1 MITIVFLSFHSEHH
15 IRRHL
20 LEIDIKFPIIVV
32 DNSLNFEFKKEIE
45 KQFKNVEVII
55 PRKNLGFAA
64 GMNLGIKSSKTNY
77 VFINS
82 PDVIISN
89 NSIEKLVDKISL
101 IDNFALLGPTYL
113 DESVNKNYHEL
124 KNSNTYKNLNLKEV
138 KWIDNNFI
146 INKSEINKIGF
157 FDEDFFM
164 YYENFDLCHR
174 ILENKKKMYVCSDIK
189 FVHQGTNSTDQ
200 KFTTEVQ
207 LSKSWHY
214 SWSKYFFFKK
224 HYGVLF
230 ALKKI
235 MPNFL
240 RSIKK
245 IFYYNIF
252 KRNKLEARL
261 AVAELAGITNAI
273 LSKPSNFRPFHN

>member
-20 LEIDIKFPIIVV
+20 LEIDVKFPIIVV

-45 KQFKNVEVII
+45 KQYKNVEVII

-89 NSIEKLVDKISL
+89 NSIEKLVNKISL

-124 KNSNTYKNLNLKEV
+124 KNSNSHKNLNLKEV

-189 FVHQGTNSTDQ
+189 FVHQGTKSTDQ

-224 HYGVLF
+224 HYGIFF

-240 RSIKK
+240 RGIKK

-252 KRNKLEARL
+252 NRNKLEARF
-261 AVAELAGITNAI
+261 AIAELAGITNAI
-273 LSKPSNFRPFHN
+273 LGKPSNFRPFQN

>member
-20 LEIDIKFPIIVV
+20 LEIDVKFPIIVV

-45 KQFKNVEVII
+45 EQYKNVEVII
-55 PRKNLGFAA
+55 PKKNLGFAA

-89 NSIEKLVDKISL
+89 NSIEKLVNKISL

-124 KNSNTYKNLNLKEV
+124 KNSNSHKNLNLKEV

-189 FVHQGTNSTDQ
+189 FVHQGTKSTDQ

-224 HYGVLF
+224 HYGILF

-252 KRNKLEARL
+252 NRNKSEARL
-261 AVAELAGITNAI
+261 AIAELAGITNAI
-273 LSKPSNFRPFHN
+273 LGKPSNFRPFQN

>member
-20 LEIDIKFPIIVV
+20 LEIDVKFPIIVV

-45 KQFKNVEVII
+45 EQYKNVEVII

-124 KNSNTYKNLNLKEV
+124 KNSNSYKNLNLKEV

-189 FVHQGTNSTDQ
+189 FIHQGTNSTDQ

-224 HYGVLF
+224 HYGILF

-235 MPNFL
+235 MPNFF

-252 KRNKLEARL
+252 NRKKLEARL
-261 AVAELAGITNAI
+261 AIAELGGITNAI
-273 LSKPSNFRPFHN
+273 LGKPSNFRPFQN

>member
-1 MITIVFLSFHSEHH
+1 MITIIFLSFHSEHH

-20 LEIDIKFPIIVV
+20 LEINIKFPIIVV

-45 KQFKNVEVII
+45 EQYKNVEVII
-55 PRKNLGFAA
+55 PRKNLGFSA

-124 KNSNTYKNLNLKEV
+124 KNSNSYKNLNLKEV

-146 INKSEINKIGF
+146 INKSEMNKIGF

-189 FVHQGTNSTDQ
+189 FIHQGTNSTDQ

-224 HYGVLF
+224 HYGILF

-245 IFYYNIF
+245 IFFYNIF
-252 KRNKLEARL
+252 NRNKSEARL
-261 AVAELAGITNAI
+261 AIAELAGITNAI
-273 LSKPSNFRPFHN
+273 LGKPSNFRPFQN

>member
-189 FVHQGTNSTDQ
+189 FIHQGTNSTDQ

-224 HYGVLF
+224 HYGIFF

-235 MPNFL
+235 MPNFF

-252 KRNKLEARL
+252 NRNKLEARL

>member
-45 KQFKNVEVII
+45 KQFKNVKVII

-124 KNSNTYKNLNLKEV
+124 KNSNSYKNLNLKEV

-200 KFTTEVQ
+200 KFATEVQ

-224 HYGVLF
+224 HYGILF

-240 RSIKK
+240 RSIRK

-252 KRNKLEARL
+252 NRNKLEARL

>member
-1 MITIVFLSFHSEHH
+1 MITIVFLSFHSENH

-20 LEIDIKFPIIVV
+20 KEINLKFPIIVV

-45 KQFKNVEVII
+45 EQYKNVEVII
-55 PRKNLGFAA
+55 PEKNLGFAA
-64 GMNLGIKSSKTNY
+64 GMNLGIKFSKTNY

-89 NSIEKLVDKISL
+89 NSIEKLVNKISL

-124 KNSNTYKNLNLKEV
+124 ENCNNYKNLNLKEV

-164 YYENFDLCHR
+164 YYENFDLCYR
-174 ILENKKKMYVCSDIK
+174 ILKNKKKMYVCSDIK
-189 FVHQGTNSTDQ
+189 FIHQGTNSTDQ
-200 KFTTEVQ
+200 KFSLEVQ

-224 HYGVLF
+224 HYGIFF

-235 MPNFL
+235 IPNFI

-245 IFYYNIF
+245 IFYYNILKKNKF
-252 KRNKLEARL
+252 KARL
-261 AVAELAGITNAI
+261 AAAELAGIINAI
-273 LSKPSNFRPFHN
+273 LCKPSNFRPFQN

>member
-45 KQFKNVEVII
+45 KQYKNVEVII

-89 NSIEKLVDKISL
+89 NSIEKLVNKISL

-124 KNSNTYKNLNLKEV
+124 KNSNSHKNLNLKEV

-189 FVHQGTNSTDQ
+189 FVHQGTKSTDQ

-224 HYGVLF
+224 HYGILF

-252 KRNKLEARL
+252 NRNKLEARF
-261 AVAELAGITNAI
+261 AIAELAGITNAI
-273 LSKPSNFRPFHN
+273 LGKPSNFRPFQN

>member
-15 IRRHL
+15 VRRHL
-20 LEIDIKFPIIVV
+20 LEIDVKFPIIVV

-45 KQFKNVEVII
+45 EQYKNVEVII

-124 KNSNTYKNLNLKEV
+124 KNSNSCKNLNLKEV

-189 FVHQGTNSTDQ
+189 FIHQGTNSTDQ

-224 HYGVLF
+224 HYGIFF

-235 MPNFL
+235 MPNFF

-252 KRNKLEARL
+252 NRKKLEARL
-261 AVAELAGITNAI
+261 AIAELGGITNAI
-273 LSKPSNFRPFHN
+273 LGKPSNFRPFQN

>member
-1 MITIVFLSFHSEHH
+1 M
-15 IRRHL
+15 
-20 LEIDIKFPIIVV
+20 EINLKFPIIVV

-45 KQFKNVEVII
+45 EQYKNVEVII
-55 PRKNLGFAA
+55 PEKNLGFAA
-64 GMNLGIKSSKTNY
+64 GMNLGIKFSKTNY

-89 NSIEKLVDKISL
+89 NSIEKLVNKISL

-124 KNSNTYKNLNLKEV
+124 ENCNNYKNLNIKEV

-164 YYENFDLCHR
+164 YYENFDLCYR
-174 ILENKKKMYVCSDIK
+174 IFKNKKKMYVCSDIK
-189 FVHQGTNSTDQ
+189 FIHQGTNSTDQ
-200 KFTTEVQ
+200 KFSLEVQ

-224 HYGVLF
+224 HYGIFF

-235 MPNFL
+235 IPNFI

-245 IFYYNIF
+245 IFYYNILKKNKF
-252 KRNKLEARL
+252 KARL
-261 AVAELAGITNAI
+261 AAAELAGIINAI
-273 LSKPSNFRPFHN
+273 LCKPSNFRPFQN

>member
-20 LEIDIKFPIIVV
+20 LEIDIKFPIIIV

-45 KQFKNVEVII
+45 EQYKNVEVII

-124 KNSNTYKNLNLKEV
+124 KNSNSYKNLNLKEV

-174 ILENKKKMYVCSDIK
+174 VLENQKKMYVCSDIK

-200 KFTTEVQ
+200 KFTSEVQ

-224 HYGVLF
+224 HYGIFF

-252 KRNKLEARL
+252 SRNKLEARL
-261 AVAELAGITNAI
+261 AIAELAGITNAI
-273 LSKPSNFRPFHN
+273 LGKPSNFRPFQN

>member
-124 KNSNTYKNLNLKEV
+124 KNSNSYKNLNLKEV

-174 ILENKKKMYVCSDIK
+174 ILKNKKKMYVCSDIK

-224 HYGVLF
+224 HYGILF

-252 KRNKLEARL
+252 NRNKLEARL

>member
-1 MITIVFLSFHSEHH
+1 MITIVFLSFHSENH

-20 LEIDIKFPIIVV
+20 KEINLKFPIIVV

-45 KQFKNVEVII
+45 EQYKNVEVII
-55 PRKNLGFAA
+55 PEKNLGFAA
-64 GMNLGIKSSKTNY
+64 GMNLGIKFSKTNY

-89 NSIEKLVDKISL
+89 NSIEKLVNKISL

-124 KNSNTYKNLNLKEV
+124 ENCNNYKNLNLKEV

-164 YYENFDLCHR
+164 YYENFDLCYR
-174 ILENKKKMYVCSDIK
+174 VLKNKKKMYVCSDIK
-189 FVHQGTNSTDQ
+189 FIHQGTNSTDQ
-200 KFTTEVQ
+200 KFSLEVQ

-224 HYGVLF
+224 HYGIFF

-235 MPNFL
+235 IPNFI

-245 IFYYNIF
+245 IFYYNILKKNKF
-252 KRNKLEARL
+252 KARL
-261 AVAELAGITNAI
+261 AAAELAGIINAI
-273 LSKPSNFRPFHN
+273 LCKPSNFRPFQN

>member
-1 MITIVFLSFHSEHH
+1 MITIIFLSFHSEHH

-20 LEIDIKFPIIVV
+20 LEINIKFPIIVV

-45 KQFKNVEVII
+45 EQYKNVEVII
-55 PRKNLGFAA
+55 PRKNLGFSA

-124 KNSNTYKNLNLKEV
+124 KNSNSYKNLNLKEV

-146 INKSEINKIGF
+146 INKSEMNKIGF

-174 ILENKKKMYVCSDIK
+174 ILENKKKMYVCSDVK

-200 KFTTEVQ
+200 KFTSEVQ

-224 HYGVLF
+224 HYGIFF

-252 KRNKLEARL
+252 NRNKLEARL
-261 AVAELAGITNAI
+261 AIAELVGIANAI
-273 LSKPSNFRPFHN
+273 LGKPSNFRPFQK

>member
-1 MITIVFLSFHSEHH
+1 MITIIFLSFHSEHH

-20 LEIDIKFPIIVV
+20 LEINIKFPIIVV

-45 KQFKNVEVII
+45 EQYKNVEVII
-55 PRKNLGFAA
+55 PRKNLGFSA

-124 KNSNTYKNLNLKEV
+124 KNSNSYKNLNLKEV

-200 KFTTEVQ
+200 KFTSEVQ

-224 HYGVLF
+224 HYGVFF

-245 IFYYNIF
+245 IFYYNIVN
-252 KRNKLEARL
+252 RDKLKLRL
-261 AVAELAGITNAI
+261 AIAELSGITNAI
-273 LSKPSNFRPFHN
+273 LGKPSNFRPFQN

>member
-45 KQFKNVEVII
+45 KQYKNVEVII

-89 NSIEKLVDKISL
+89 NSIEKLVNKISL

-124 KNSNTYKNLNLKEV
+124 KNSNSHKNLNLKEV

-189 FVHQGTNSTDQ
+189 FVHQGTKSTDQ

-224 HYGVLF
+224 HYGIFF

-252 KRNKLEARL
+252 NRNKLEARF
-261 AVAELAGITNAI
+261 AIAELAGITNAI
-273 LSKPSNFRPFHN
+273 LGKPSNFRPFQN

>member
-1 MITIVFLSFHSEHH
+1 MITIIFLSFHSEHH

-20 LEIDIKFPIIVV
+20 LEINIKFPIIVV

-45 KQFKNVEVII
+45 EQYKNVEVII
-55 PRKNLGFAA
+55 PRKNLGFSA

-124 KNSNTYKNLNLKEV
+124 KNSNSYKNLNLKEV

-146 INKSEINKIGF
+146 INKSEMNKIGF

-174 ILENKKKMYVCSDIK
+174 ILENKKKMYVCSDVK

-200 KFTTEVQ
+200 KFTSEVQ

-224 HYGVLF
+224 HYGIFF

-252 KRNKLEARL
+252 NRNKLEARL
-261 AVAELAGITNAI
+261 AIAELAGIANAI
-273 LSKPSNFRPFHN
+273 LGKPSNFRPFQN

>member
-20 LEIDIKFPIIVV
+20 LEIDVKFPIIVV

-45 KQFKNVEVII
+45 EQYKNVEVII
-55 PRKNLGFAA
+55 PKKNLGFAA

-124 KNSNTYKNLNLKEV
+124 KNSNSCKNLNLKEV

-189 FVHQGTNSTDQ
+189 FIHQGTNSTDQ

-224 HYGVLF
+224 HYGIFF

-235 MPNFL
+235 MPNFF

-252 KRNKLEARL
+252 NRKKLEARL
-261 AVAELAGITNAI
+261 AIAELGGITNAI
-273 LSKPSNFRPFHN
+273 LGKPSNFRPFQN

>member
-1 MITIVFLSFHSEHH
+1 MITIIFLSFHSEHH

-20 LEIDIKFPIIVV
+20 LEINIKFPIIVV

-45 KQFKNVEVII
+45 EQYKNVEVII
-55 PRKNLGFAA
+55 PRKNLGFSA

-124 KNSNTYKNLNLKEV
+124 KNSNSYKNLNLKEV

-200 KFTTEVQ
+200 KFTSEVQ

-224 HYGVLF
+224 HYGIFF

-245 IFYYNIF
+245 IFYYNIVN
-252 KRNKLEARL
+252 RDKLKLRL
-261 AVAELAGITNAI
+261 AIAELSGIINAI
-273 LSKPSNFRPFHN
+273 LGKPSNFRPFQN

>member
-1 MITIVFLSFHSEHH
+1 MITIVFLSFYSEHH

-20 LEIDIKFPIIVV
+20 SEIDIKFPIIVV

-45 KQFKNVEVII
+45 EKHKNVKVII
-55 PRKNLGFAA
+55 PKKNLGFAA
-64 GMNLGIKSSKTNY
+64 GMNLGIKLSKTNY

-82 PDVIISN
+82 PDIIISN
-89 NSIEKLVDKISL
+89 NSIEKLVSKISL

-113 DESVNKNYHEL
+113 DESINKNYHEL
-124 KNSNTYKNLNLKEV
+124 VNFNNYKNLNLKEV

-146 INKSEINKIGF
+146 INKSEISKIGF
-157 FDEDFFM
+157 FDENFFM

-174 ILENKKKMYVCSDIK
+174 IFKNKKKMLVCSDIK
-189 FVHQGTNSTDQ
+189 FIHQGTNSTDQ
-200 KFTTEVQ
+200 KFILEVQ

-224 HYGVLF
+224 HYGIFF

-235 MPNFL
+235 TPNFL

-245 IFYYNIF
+245 IFYYRIVD
-252 KRNKLEARL
+252 RNKLKLSL
-261 AVAELAGITNAI
+261 AVAELSGIMNAI
-273 LSKPSNFRPFHN
+273 LGKPSNFRPFKN

>member
-45 KQFKNVEVII
+45 KQYKNVEVII

-89 NSIEKLVDKISL
+89 NSIEKLVNKISL

-124 KNSNTYKNLNLKEV
+124 KNSNSHKNLNLKEV

-189 FVHQGTNSTDQ
+189 FVHQGTKSTDQ

-224 HYGVLF
+224 HYGIFF

-252 KRNKLEARL
+252 NRNKLEARL
-261 AVAELAGITNAI
+261 AVAELAGIINAI
-273 LSKPSNFRPFHN
+273 LGKPSNFRPFQN

>member
-1 MITIVFLSFHSEHH
+1 MITIIFLSFHSEHH

-20 LEIDIKFPIIVV
+20 LEINIKFPIIVV

-45 KQFKNVEVII
+45 EQYKNVEVII
-55 PRKNLGFAA
+55 PRKNLGFSA

-89 NSIEKLVDKISL
+89 YSIEKLVDKISL

-124 KNSNTYKNLNLKEV
+124 KNSNSYKNLNLKEV

-146 INKSEINKIGF
+146 INKSEMNKIGF

-174 ILENKKKMYVCSDIK
+174 ILENKKKMYVCSDVK

-200 KFTTEVQ
+200 KFTSEVQ

-224 HYGVLF
+224 HYGIFF

-252 KRNKLEARL
+252 NRNKLEARL
-261 AVAELAGITNAI
+261 AIAELAGIANAI
-273 LSKPSNFRPFHN
+273 LGKPSNFRPFQN

>member
-252 KRNKLEARL
+252 NRNKLEARL

>member
-1 MITIVFLSFHSEHH
+1 MITIIFLSFHSEHH

-20 LEIDIKFPIIVV
+20 LEINIKFPIIVV
-32 DNSLNFEFKKEIE
+32 DNSLNYEFKKEIE
-45 KQFKNVEVII
+45 EQYKNVEVII
-55 PRKNLGFAA
+55 PRKNLGFSA

-124 KNSNTYKNLNLKEV
+124 KNSNSYKNLNLKEV

-146 INKSEINKIGF
+146 INKSEMNKIGF

-174 ILENKKKMYVCSDIK
+174 ILENKKKMYVCSDVK

-200 KFTTEVQ
+200 KFTSEVQ

-224 HYGVLF
+224 HYGIFF

-252 KRNKLEARL
+252 NRNKLEARL
-261 AVAELAGITNAI
+261 AIAELAGIANAI
-273 LSKPSNFRPFHN
+273 LGKPSNFRPFQN

>member
-45 KQFKNVEVII
+45 KQYKNVEVII

-89 NSIEKLVDKISL
+89 NSIEKLVNKISL

-124 KNSNTYKNLNLKEV
+124 KNSNSHKNLNLKEV

-189 FVHQGTNSTDQ
+189 FVHQGTKSTDQ

-224 HYGVLF
+224 HYGIFF

-252 KRNKLEARL
+252 SRNKLEARL
-261 AVAELAGITNAI
+261 AIAELAGITNAI
-273 LSKPSNFRPFHN
+273 LGKPSNFRPFQN

>member
-20 LEIDIKFPIIVV
+20 LEIDVKFPIIVV

-45 KQFKNVEVII
+45 EQYKNVEVII

-124 KNSNTYKNLNLKEV
+124 KNSNSCKNLNLKEV

-224 HYGVLF
+224 HYGIFF

-235 MPNFL
+235 MPNFF

-252 KRNKLEARL
+252 NRNKLEARL

>member
-45 KQFKNVEVII
+45 KQYKNVEVII

-89 NSIEKLVDKISL
+89 NSIEKLVNKISL

-124 KNSNTYKNLNLKEV
+124 KNSNSHKNLNLKEV

-189 FVHQGTNSTDQ
+189 FIHQGTNSTDQ

-224 HYGVLF
+224 HYGIFF

-252 KRNKLEARL
+252 NRNKLEARF
-261 AVAELAGITNAI
+261 AIAELAGITNAI
-273 LSKPSNFRPFHN
+273 LGKPSNFRPFQN

>member
-20 LEIDIKFPIIVV
+20 LEIDIKFPIIIV
-32 DNSLNFEFKKEIE
+32 DNSLNFQFKKEIE
-45 KQFKNVEVII
+45 EQYKNVEVII

-124 KNSNTYKNLNLKEV
+124 KNSNSYKNLNLKEV

-174 ILENKKKMYVCSDIK
+174 VLENKKKMYVCSDIK

-200 KFTTEVQ
+200 KFTSEVQ
-207 LSKSWHY
+207 LSKNWHY

-224 HYGVLF
+224 HYGIFF

-252 KRNKLEARL
+252 NRNKLKARL
-261 AVAELAGITNAI
+261 ATAELAGITNAI
-273 LSKPSNFRPFHN
+273 LGKPSNFRPFEN

>member
-45 KQFKNVEVII
+45 KQYKNVEVII

-89 NSIEKLVDKISL
+89 NSIEKLVNKISL

-124 KNSNTYKNLNLKEV
+124 KNSNSHKNLNLKEV

-189 FVHQGTNSTDQ
+189 FVHQGTKSTDQ

-224 HYGVLF
+224 HYGILF

-245 IFYYNIF
+245 IFFYNIF
-252 KRNKLEARL
+252 NRNKSEARL
-261 AVAELAGITNAI
+261 AIAELAGITNAI
-273 LSKPSNFRPFHN
+273 LGKPSNFRPFQN

>member
-32 DNSLNFEFKKEIE
+32 DNSLNFQFKKEIE
-45 KQFKNVEVII
+45 EQYKNVEVII
-55 PRKNLGFAA
+55 PDRNLGFAA
-64 GMNLGIKSSKTNY
+64 GMNLGIKFSKTNY

-89 NSIEKLVDKISL
+89 NSIEKLVNKISL

-124 KNSNTYKNLNLKEV
+124 ENCNNYKNLNLKEV

-164 YYENFDLCHR
+164 YYENFDLCYR
-174 ILENKKKMYVCSDIK
+174 ILKNKKKMYVCSDIK
-189 FVHQGTNSTDQ
+189 FIHQGTNSTDQ
-200 KFTTEVQ
+200 KFNLEVQ

-224 HYGVLF
+224 HYGIFF

-235 MPNFL
+235 IPNFI

-245 IFYYNIF
+245 IFYYNILR
-252 KRNKLEARL
+252 KNKFRARL
-261 AVAELAGITNAI
+261 AAAELAGIINAI
-273 LSKPSNFRPFHN
+273 LCKSSNFRPFQN

>member
-1 MITIVFLSFHSEHH
+1 M
-15 IRRHL
+15 
-20 LEIDIKFPIIVV
+20 EINLKFPIIVV

-45 KQFKNVEVII
+45 EQYKNVEVII
-55 PRKNLGFAA
+55 PEKNLGFAA
-64 GMNLGIKSSKTNY
+64 GMNLGIKFSKTNY

-89 NSIEKLVDKISL
+89 NSIEKLVNKISL

-124 KNSNTYKNLNLKEV
+124 ENCNNYKNLNLKEV

-164 YYENFDLCHR
+164 YYENFDLCYR
-174 ILENKKKMYVCSDIK
+174 ILKNKKKMYVCSDIK
-189 FVHQGTNSTDQ
+189 FIHQGTNSTDQ
-200 KFTTEVQ
+200 KFSLEVQ

-224 HYGVLF
+224 HYGIFF

-235 MPNFL
+235 IPNFI

-252 KRNKLEARL
+252 KKNKFKARL
-261 AVAELAGITNAI
+261 AAAELAGIINAI
-273 LSKPSNFRPFHN
+273 LCKPSNFRPFQN

>member
-45 KQFKNVEVII
+45 KQYKNVEVII

-89 NSIEKLVDKISL
+89 NSIEKLVNKISL

-124 KNSNTYKNLNLKEV
+124 KNSNSHKNLNLKEV

-189 FVHQGTNSTDQ
+189 FVHQGTKSTDQ

-224 HYGVLF
+224 HYGILF

-235 MPNFL
+235 MPNFF

-252 KRNKLEARL
+252 NRKKLEARL
-261 AVAELAGITNAI
+261 AIAELGGITNAI
-273 LSKPSNFRPFHN
+273 LGKPSNFRPFQN

>member
-45 KQFKNVEVII
+45 KQYKNVEVII

-89 NSIEKLVDKISL
+89 NSIEKLVNKISL

-124 KNSNTYKNLNLKEV
+124 KNSNSHKNLNLKEV

-146 INKSEINKIGF
+146 INKFEINKIGF

-189 FVHQGTNSTDQ
+189 FVHQGTKSTDQ

-224 HYGVLF
+224 HYGILF

-252 KRNKLEARL
+252 NRNKLEARF
-261 AVAELAGITNAI
+261 AIAELAGITNAI
-273 LSKPSNFRPFHN
+273 LGKPSNFRPFQN

>member
-1 MITIVFLSFHSEHH
+1 MITIIFLSFHSEHH

-20 LEIDIKFPIIVV
+20 LEINIKFPIIVV

-45 KQFKNVEVII
+45 EQYKNVEVII
-55 PRKNLGFAA
+55 PRKNLGFSA

-124 KNSNTYKNLNLKEV
+124 KNSNSYKNLNLKEV

-200 KFTTEVQ
+200 KFTSEVQ

-224 HYGVLF
+224 HYGIFF

-252 KRNKLEARL
+252 NRNKLEARL
-261 AVAELAGITNAI
+261 AIAELGGIANAI
-273 LSKPSNFRPFHN
+273 LGKPSNFRPFQN

>member
-32 DNSLNFEFKKEIE
+32 DNSLNFEFKKKIE

-124 KNSNTYKNLNLKEV
+124 KNSNSYKNLNLKEV

-174 ILENKKKMYVCSDIK
+174 IFESKKKMYVCSDIK

-224 HYGVLF
+224 HYGILF

-252 KRNKLEARL
+252 NRNKLEARL
-261 AVAELAGITNAI
+261 AFAELAGITNAI
-273 LSKPSNFRPFHN
+273 LGKPSNFRPFHN

>member
-1 MITIVFLSFHSEHH
+1 MITIVFLSFHSENH

-20 LEIDIKFPIIVV
+20 MEINLKFPIIVV

-45 KQFKNVEVII
+45 EQYKNVEVII
-55 PRKNLGFAA
+55 PEKNLGFAA
-64 GMNLGIKSSKTNY
+64 GMNLGIKFSKTNY

-89 NSIEKLVDKISL
+89 NSIEKLVNKISL

-124 KNSNTYKNLNLKEV
+124 ENCNNYKNLNLKEV

-164 YYENFDLCHR
+164 YYENFDLCYR
-174 ILENKKKMYVCSDIK
+174 ILKNKKKMYVCSDIK
-189 FVHQGTNSTDQ
+189 FIHQGTNSTDQ
-200 KFTTEVQ
+200 KFSLEVQ

-224 HYGVLF
+224 HYGIFF

-235 MPNFL
+235 IPNFI

-245 IFYYNIF
+245 IFYYNILKKNKF
-252 KRNKLEARL
+252 KARL
-261 AVAELAGITNAI
+261 AAAELAGIINAI
-273 LSKPSNFRPFHN
+273 LCKPSNFRPFQN

>member
-20 LEIDIKFPIIVV
+20 LEINIKFPIIVV

-45 KQFKNVEVII
+45 EQYKNVEVII
-55 PRKNLGFAA
+55 PRKNLGFSA

-124 KNSNTYKNLNLKEV
+124 KNSNSYKNLNLKEV

-146 INKSEINKIGF
+146 INKSEMNKIGF

-174 ILENKKKMYVCSDIK
+174 ILENKKKMYVCSDVK

-200 KFTTEVQ
+200 KFTSEVQ

-224 HYGVLF
+224 HYGIFF

-252 KRNKLEARL
+252 NRNKLEARL
-261 AVAELAGITNAI
+261 AIAELAGIANAI
-273 LSKPSNFRPFHN
+273 LGKPSNFRPFQN